1 MDEKNIQHIF
11 IEILYATVNE
21 AVDVGRLRE
30 ALTQNCLRSVY
41 RLAKQH
47 DLAHVVARFVDQN
60 RIAVDQDLQAEL
72 KRAEI
77 LAVYRQE
84 QMQYAYREIVGALE
98 EAKLAY
104 VPLKGSVIR
113 PYYPYESMR
122 TSCDIDI
129 LIREQDLDTAI
140 RSLTGREYRCGER
153 NYHDVS
159 LYSPGG
165 VHLELHFNIQENME
179 RLDAVLKHAWQYA
192 EPSDGCCYAFSK
204 EFFAF
209 HLLAHMAYHFVS
221 GGCGIRALLDIWVME
236 HRMGISCS
244 CADALL
250 AQAKLERFAAE
261 MCRVAEQCFTYNTID
276 DWSDTVLTY
285 IFQGGVYGSADNQIA
300 VEQSKSNGTVGYAL
314 KRFFLPYRSMTVQ
327 YPILKKAPILLPFCW
342 GARGFGAVFG
352 GKSHRIAAELSIANQ
367 LSDERIDEIQ
377 ALCTRLGL

>member
-1 MDEKNIQHIF
+1 MRCASYARYASCVPEKNGKQKNSSVGWM
-11 IEILYATVNE
+11 IL
-21 AVDVGRLRE
+21 LR
-30 ALTQNCLRSVY
+30 
-41 RLAKQH
+41 
-47 DLAHVVARFVDQN
+47 
-60 RIAVDQDLQAEL
+60 
-72 KRAEI
+72 
-77 LAVYRQE
+77 
-84 QMQYAYREIVGALE
+84 
-98 EAKLAY
+98 
-104 VPLKGSVIR
+104 
-113 PYYPYESMR
+113 MR
-122 TSCDIDI
+122 YFWHPET
-129 LIREQDLDTAI
+129 T
-140 RSLTGREYRCGER
+140 
-153 NYHDVS
+153 H
-159 LYSPGG
+159 LY
-165 VHLELHFNIQENME
+165 
-179 RLDAVLKHAWQYA
+179 
-192 EPSDGCCYAFSK
+192 
-204 EFFAF
+204 
-209 HLLAHMAYHFVS
+209 
-221 GGCGIRALLDIWVME
+221 
-236 HRMGISCS
+236 RMGISCS